1 METIAQNLQRQ
12 LQTRPNQPLALGE
25 LLTAL
30 GPRGPAALMVVLP
43 VPFILPVQIPG
54 LSVPFGL
61 VLILIGAQL
70 GWRDQLWCPG
80 WLANRQI
87 QASYIEKII
96 PWVER
101 IEGYLARWFSPRL
114 SFLTDSHWAHKVIG
128 VVVIALAAVLSV
140 PLPIPFSNMFVS
152 VPLIILGLSLLSRDG
167 LACILGLLLSVCG
180 LGGVIGL
187 AVFAYREIQ
196 AVALQSIHHP

>member
-1 METIAQNLQRQ
+1 VETIAQTLQRQ
-12 LQTRPNQPLALGE
+12 LQTRPNQPLSLGE
-25 LLTAL
+25 LLVAL

-61 VLILIGAQL
+61 VLVLIGAQL
-70 GWRDQLWCPG
+70 GWRDQLWCPQ
-80 WLANRQI
+80 WLADREI
-87 QASYIEKII
+87 QAAYVEKII

-114 SFLTDSHWAHKVIG
+114 SLLTESHWAHKIIG
-128 VVVIALAAVLSV
+128 IVVIALASVLSI

-167 LACILGLLLSVCG
+167 LACLIGLVLSAAG

-187 AVFAYREIQ
+187 AVFALREIQ
-196 AVALQSIHHP
+196 AVAAQ